1 MNRKHLLWIA
11 PWIAFGLGACATV
24 QRTDTSKA
32 CAEWRWI
39 AVSSTHASECPEIP
53 GWDRPRPLFTPRE
66 NPNVEKDRY
75 AKNRYIDVKGER
87 VIREEVTEETAE
99 ALRQLDRFCVYETDK
114 KLGKVPLP
122 PLEDGK
128 LVRVDQDCAA
138 ISVAGTEWK
147 TFSDNFLAQAGTPKQ
162 SLQIKNR
169 RGVRLAFLDT
179 HPTGVGVPSERP
191 TGKLTSEHGYT
202 LAHMARNLICSPEKS
217 DECAALITTQLA
229 LPIQKFHPK
238 SRKLTKIAPQG
249 QGGIIGTQGDL
260 ANAIRNEVDAW
271 RNALGTQDA
280 PQKLV
285 LNLSVA
291 WDGELF
297 GGLDE
302 AQVAELRAGTQAVY
316 WALRYAAS
324 FDEVMVLAA
333 AGNACSTCEKRSVG
347 PLLPA
352 AWEDSPPAGE
362 RCDAPP
368 RTLVYAVGGVDA
380 SGRPLRNAR
389 DSGMPRR
396 AAYGTSGVV
405 PALTDDH
412 STHMYTGTSVST
424 AVVSLVAAIV
434 WDTLPGYS
442 PEKIMALLEGS
453 GDDLTARDPNVRANF
468 AFGASAIGPGAPPPV
483 RRISLCPALQ
493 AACREPEG
501 KAGCPLQDPD
511 NDCVAWEPTR
521 FASAAPPLLTCHPWV
536 HTQPPDYPCPICEPP
551 RQ

>member
-39 AVSSTHASECPEIP
+39 AVSSTQAAACPEIP

-66 NPNVEKDRY
+66 APNVQDRY
-75 AKNRYIDVKGER
+75 VYVKGER
-87 VIREEVTEETAE
+87 VIEQEETAKETAE
-99 ALRQLDRFCVYETDK
+99 ALRQLERFCVYETDK
-114 KLGKVPLP
+114 KLGRVQLP

-138 ISVAGTEWK
+138 ISVAGEEWK
-147 TFSDNFLAQAGTPKQ
+147 PFSKNFLFQAGTPNQ
-162 SLQIKNR
+162 ALQIKNR

-179 HPTGVGVPSERP
+179 HPTGVVVPAERP
-191 TGKLTSEHGYT
+191 TGRLTSEHGYT

-217 DECAALITTQLA
+217 DECAALITTRLA
-229 LPIQKFHPK
+229 LPIQSFHPK
-238 SRKLTKIAPQG
+238 SRRLTKIAAQG

-260 ANAIRNEVDAW
+260 AKAIRDEVDAW
-271 RNALGTQDA
+271 RNDLGTPDA

-302 AQVAELRAGTQAVY
+302 EQVAELRAGTQAVY

-324 FDEVMVLAA
+324 FDDVLVLAA
-333 AGNACSTCEKRSVG
+333 AGNACKTCEKKSVG

-362 RCDAPP
+362 SAPP

-380 SGRPLRNAR
+380 EGRPLRNAR
-389 DSGMPRR
+389 ENGMPRR

-405 PALTDDH
+405 PALTHDH

-424 AVVSLVAAIV
+424 AVVSSVAAIV
-434 WDTLPGYS
+434 WDTLPDHS
-442 PEKIMALLEGS
+442 PEEIMGLLEES
-453 GDDLTARDPNVRANF
+453 GDDLTARYPDVRTNF
-468 AFGASAIGPGAPPPV
+468 AFGVSSLTPGGMPPPV
-483 RRISLCPALQ
+483 RRISLCPALRR
-493 AACREPEG
+493 ACREPEG
-501 KAGCPLQDPD
+501 KAGCPLQNPET
-511 NDCVAWEPTR
+511 DCVTWQPAR
-521 FASAAPPLLTCHPWV
+521 YASTPLQLGTCHPWV

-551 RQ
+551 RY